1 MKRGDLVTV
10 ALRGNLGKPRPAV
23 IIQDDRFLE
32 NPSSVV
38 VCLLTTHSY
47 DAPLFRVPVE
57 PDKEN
62 GLRQPS
68 EIMIDKVATVEAA
81 RLGPIIGHLDDTTLT
96 QINRSLMVFYGL
108 VT

>member
-1 MKRGDLVTV
+1 MRRGDLVTV

-23 IIQDDRFLE
+23 IVQDDRFLE
-32 NPSSVV
+32 SPSSVV
-38 VCLLTTHSY
+38 VCLLTTHAY

-57 PDKEN
+57 PHAEN

-68 EIMIDKVATVEAA
+68 EIMIDKVATVETT

-96 QINRSLMVFYGL
+96 QVNRSLMVFYGL

>member
-1 MKRGDLVTV
+1 MRRGDLVTV

-23 IIQDDRFLE
+23 IVQDDRFLE
-32 NPSSVV
+32 SPSSVV
-38 VCLLTTHSY
+38 VCLLTTHAY

-57 PDKEN
+57 PHAEN

-96 QINRSLMVFYGL
+96 QVNRSLMVFYGL